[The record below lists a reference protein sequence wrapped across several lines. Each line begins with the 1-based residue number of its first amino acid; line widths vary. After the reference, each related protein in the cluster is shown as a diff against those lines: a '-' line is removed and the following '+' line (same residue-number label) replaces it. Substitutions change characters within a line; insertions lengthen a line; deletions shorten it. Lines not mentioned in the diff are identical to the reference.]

1 MFGSKQ
7 IMSTLFVAKPAQKQV
22 FPLIIISAIIYEI
35 NDASISNFGD
45 RTWCQRA
52 RLWYSKQ
59 LCTVCMY
66 LYWYRYIWACFEIYI
81 QYISSCDKRTKRA
94 KEAILIVFLVWSLK
108 LLGRPAA
115 GGGEA
120 RMGWKRSH
128 PNQFTKMTWK
138 IMNGERFKV
147 AQHNLF

>member
-52 RLWYSKQ
+52 RL
-59 LCTVCMY
+59 
-66 LYWYRYIWACFEIYI
+66 
-81 QYISSCDKRTKRA
+81 
-94 KEAILIVFLVWSLK
+94 
-108 LLGRPAA
+108 
-115 GGGEA
+115 
-120 RMGWKRSH
+120 
-128 PNQFTKMTWK
+128 
-138 IMNGERFKV
+138 
-147 AQHNLF
+147 